1 MTMAGLLK
9 KGQEYYSLAATTAKN
24 IIDNSGLYLTES
36 YAELWKEANK
46 EQANEVMFAIHHNA
60 KLKTASNYGK
70 SYYPADFIPA
80 GCTDYYGNEAFYL
93 NYPDDERKAW
103 NYMTEWNTKSTMS
116 LTKRA
121 VTSYLLSRNI
131 TTMIMA
137 HRVVASLPTV
147 SPASI
152 VMPKSC

>member
-1 MTMAGLLK
+1 
-9 KGQEYYSLAATTAKN
+9 
-24 IIDNSGLYLTES
+24 
-36 YAELWKEANK
+36 
-46 EQANEVMFAIHHNA
+46 MFAIHHNA

-80 GCTDYYGNEAFYL
+80 GWADYYGNEAFYL

-103 NYMTEWNTKSTMS
+103 NYMTEWNTKSGH
-116 LTKRA
+116 
-121 VTSYLLSRNI
+121 VTYKESGDKLPAIRNI